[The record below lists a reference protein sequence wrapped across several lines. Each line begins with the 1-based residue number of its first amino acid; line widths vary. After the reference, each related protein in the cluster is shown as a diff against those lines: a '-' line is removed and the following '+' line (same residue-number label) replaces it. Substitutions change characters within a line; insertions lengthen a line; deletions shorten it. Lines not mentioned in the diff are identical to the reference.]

1 MSYHTFVDPKLL
13 PPITDDMLLK
23 AFEKSLL
30 IFVAFIYYS
39 FIGYV
44 KYDIYTYL
52 PFLKKYYMYISLG
65 LHLLFIFV
73 CDLIILYLFFVFF
86 DIRI

>member
-1 MSYHTFVDPKLL
+1 MSNYVFIDPNLL
-13 PPITDDMLLK
+13 PPLSDDMLLK

-39 FIGYV
+39 FVGYV

-52 PFLKKYYMYISLG
+52 PFLKKYYMYISLV

-73 CDLIILYLFFVFF
+73 CDLIILYLFVLLF
-86 DIRI
+86 DVRI